1 MRKKSP
7 LTLKQ
12 FEDFFRL
19 LPSQA
24 DSENSWTV
32 DMDEKKSQAAE
43 EAQPHKEESAAKK
56 RTVAQ
61 WSEKLQELKKVKPRN
76 EKAVSEAEEK
86 VKDLNREVRELE
98 SKVKEIEDAVY
109 DLKAVN
115 PHKIQVVDTRTPE
128 ELIELIKAKGNEIAD
143 ALKALG

>member
-1 MRKKSP
+1 
-7 LTLKQ
+7 
-12 FEDFFRL
+12 
-19 LPSQA
+19 
-24 DSENSWTV
+24 
-32 DMDEKKSQAAE
+32 
-43 EAQPHKEESAAKK
+43 
-56 RTVAQ
+56 
-61 WSEKLQELKKVKPRN
+61 LQELKKVKPRN